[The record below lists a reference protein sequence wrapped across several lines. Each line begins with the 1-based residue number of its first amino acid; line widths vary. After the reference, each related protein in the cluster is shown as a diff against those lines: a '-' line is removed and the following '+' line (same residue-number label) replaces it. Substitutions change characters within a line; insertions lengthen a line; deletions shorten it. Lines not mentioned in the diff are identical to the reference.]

1 MLELMSPD
9 TQWLWAAH
17 GKHPSAK
24 DFFSIG
30 RQFPL
35 ASDFSEWIKKGYP
48 PLAERGKQ
56 AVGGYSWR
64 FWARGRGKDE
74 LACGLLRDCNDS
86 IGRPYPLLIIGTG
99 ALPSWEEHWE
109 MLPLVCERVWCRI
122 ELVSARGFCELR
134 GLEEEIERTRPPDPS
149 WSDPGAIPDGS
160 KIDAATSRISPPA
173 LEMLSEKART
183 LSVKEMGSI
192 TLGNDGSY
200 DSHLHVMHLNSVLK
214 SNLDK
219 APNTLFIGG
228 TNNESSLVFFR
239 RPMRPVD
246 FLTLWGIHSGND

>member
-1 MLELMSPD
+1 MSPD

-35 ASDFSEWIKKGYP
+35 ASDFSEWIKKGYQ

-56 AVGGYSWR
+56 AAGGYSWR

-74 LACGLLRDCNDS
+74 LVCGLLRDCNDS
-86 IGRPYPLLIIGTG
+86 IGRPYPLLIIGAG
-99 ALPSWEEHWE
+99 RLPSWEEHWE
-109 MLPLVCERVWCRI
+109 MLPSVCERVWCRI

-134 GLEEEIERTRPPDPS
+134 GFEEEIGRTRPPDPS
-149 WSDPGAIPDGS
+149 WSGPGGMPGGAAE
-160 KIDAATSRISPPA
+160 DAAESRITPPA
-173 LEMLSEKART
+173 LEILSEKART
-183 LSVKEMGSI
+183 LSAQEMGSI
-192 TLGNDGSY
+192 ALVSDGSC
-200 DSHLHVMHLNSVLK
+200 DSHRFVMHLNSVLK
-214 SNLDK
+214 SALGK

-239 RPMRPVD
+239 RPMRPAD
-246 FLTLWGIHSGND
+246 FLTLWGIHPGND

>member
-24 DFFSIG
+24 DYFSIG

-35 ASDFSEWIKKGYP
+35 ASDFSEWIRRSYP

-56 AVGGYSWR
+56 AIRGYSWR
-64 FWARGRGKDE
+64 FWARGRGRDE
-74 LACGLLRDCNDS
+74 LACGLLRDSSDS
-86 IGRPYPLLIIGTG
+86 FGRPYPLLIIGTG

-109 MLPLVCERVWCRI
+109 MLPMVCERVWCRI
-122 ELVSARGFCELR
+122 ELVSARGFCALS
-134 GLEEEIERTRPPDPS
+134 GIEEEIGKTRSPDPL
-149 WSDPGAIPDGS
+149 WPDPGFIPGGTEGE
-160 KIDAATSRISPPA
+160 APTARISPPA
-173 LEMLSEKART
+173 LERLSEAARN
-183 LSVKEMGSI
+183 LSVEEMGSI
-192 TLGNDGSY
+192 VLGSDGSY
-200 DSHLHVMHLNSVLK
+200 DSHLLVMHLNSVLK
-214 SNLDK
+214 STLDK

-246 FLTLWGIHSGND
+246 FLTLWGIHPGND